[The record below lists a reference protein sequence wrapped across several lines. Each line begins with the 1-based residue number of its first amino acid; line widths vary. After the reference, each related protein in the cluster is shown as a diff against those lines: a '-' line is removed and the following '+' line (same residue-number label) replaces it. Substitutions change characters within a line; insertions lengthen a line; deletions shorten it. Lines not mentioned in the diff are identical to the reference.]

1 MANIQSVLE
10 NLGFSPNEIKVYLAL
25 NDHGSSKAGKISKIA
40 KIDRSSCYNSLKS
53 LIEKGLVSYVSIGQ
67 VKWFQSAGPN
77 KLLQYIKE
85 QEEDIKEILPELDA
99 RHKATKVKGQVKLYK
114 GLKGVRTIFQDIVSS
129 KTKENLLFG
138 SESQLEERMPAYQK
152 QFVRQLKENKIL
164 VREIVREDRALKTS
178 NPQQTRY
185 VAKKVISPVATN
197 IYSDKIALII
207 WTDEPEGIIIENE
220 AAAKAYRSYF
230 EFMWEHAKKRK
241 KV

>member
-1 MANIQSVLE
+1 MEKIQSVLE

-25 NDHGSSKAGKISKIA
+25 NDHGSSKAGKVAKVA
-40 KIDRSSCYNSLKS
+40 KIDRSSCYNTLKS

-67 VKWFQSAGPN
+67 VKWFQSAGPK

-99 RHKATKVKGQVKLYK
+99 RHKATKTQGQVRLYK
-114 GLKGVRTIFQDIVSS
+114 GLKGVRTIFQDIISS

-152 QFVRQLKENKIL
+152 QFVRQLKENKMS
-164 VREIVREDRALKTS
+164 VREIVREDRSSKTS
-178 NPQQTRY
+178 NPKHTRY
-185 VAKKVISPVATN
+185 VKKNVISPVVTN
-197 IYSDKIALII
+197 IYEDKIALII

-230 EFMWEHAKKRK
+230 EFMWDNAKKK
-241 KV
+241 K

>member
-1 MANIQSVLE
+1 MTRIQSVLE

-25 NDHGSSKAGKISKIA
+25 NDHGSSKAGKVAKIA
-40 KIDRSSCYNSLKS
+40 KIDRSSCYNTLKS

-67 VKWFQSAGPN
+67 VKWFQSAGPK

-85 QEEDIKEILPELDA
+85 QEEDIKGILPELDA
-99 RHKATKVKGQVKLYK
+99 RHKATKTKGQVKLYK
-114 GLKGVRTIFQDIVSS
+114 GLKGVRTIFQDIISS
-129 KTKENLLFG
+129 EAKENLLFG

-152 QFVRQLKENKIL
+152 QFVRQLKENKMS
-164 VREIVREDRALKTS
+164 VREIVREDRSTKTS
-178 NPQQTRY
+178 NPKHTRY
-185 VAKKVISPVATN
+185 VKKNVVSPVVTN
-197 IYSDKIALII
+197 IYGDKIGLVI

-241 KV
+241 